1 MKKKINCKLLLIL
14 LVAFGLRLISLNQSL
29 WLDEG
34 IEWWAVTNFNLKD
47 LLFGFMS
54 GDFNPPAHYLL
65 MWFWVKIF
73 GTSEIAMR
81 LPSVLFGVG
90 TVWLIYKIG
99 RMIDGGNTGLLA
111 AAMAAVNGLLIYY
124 SQESRAYA
132 MTTFL
137 VTGAMYWFL
146 KINKDKNYKGYK
158 NYNNWRY
165 IWFVTFLTLAFYT
178 HYLTWLLIPFLFVF
192 GIKYLLPVVFT
203 IPWWPMLWKQ
213 LQVGRAVSQNVVW
226 AKIGETNEQNIGLV
240 MVKFIT
246 GRVPFPENWWWQIGV
261 GIIIIGF
268 WLLVGMGVTRIFGG
282 SASWW
287 RGLRNS
293 KTILIVWGFGPLILG
308 GLIGMKIPIFI
319 YFRFIFVLPALI
331 LLAANG
337 VGGRWGRFG
346 PSALRLCSGSSTG
359 GLGVIGVFCFFSLL
373 YLFNHN
379 YHREDW
385 KGAVAELHGLDV
397 NPIVIINFAVKPPFD
412 YYDKGRSKMISA
424 AKTTA
429 NDLMASRIWY
439 VSYAQPIFQPND
451 EVRKSL
457 MNTGHKRTYEKHYN
471 GVTLEKWTN
480 DTNKTINF

>member
-90 TVWLIYKIG
+90 TVWLIYKIANLIRSDLAG
-99 RMIDGGNTGLLA
+99 RGQTFTA

-146 KINKDKNYKGYK
+146 KINKDKNYRGGK

-165 IWFVTFLTLAFYT
+165 VWFVTFLALAFYT

-203 IPWWPMLWKQ
+203 IPWWPMVWKQ
-213 LQVGRAVSQNVVW
+213 LQVGQMVSQNAVW
-226 AKIGETNEQNIGLV
+226 AKIGETNGQNIGLV
-240 MVKFIT
+240 IVKFIT
-246 GRVPFPENWWWQIGV
+246 GRVPFSENLFFG
-261 GIIIIGF
+261 GMIILASITI
-268 WLLVGMGVTRIFGG
+268 WLLILMKAVKIK
-282 SASWW
+282 
-287 RGLRNS
+287 N
-293 KTILIVWGFGPLILG
+293 KTDLLIVLWGFGPLILG
-308 GLIGMKIPIFI
+308 GLIGMKMPIFI

-331 LLAANG
+331 LLAAKG
-337 VGGRWGRFG
+337 LDEMKGEWSRLGKLGKLGMIGAFG
-346 PSALRLCSGSSTG
+346 
-359 GLGVIGVFCFFSLL
+359 IFSFL
-373 YLFNHN
+373 YLFNRS

-385 KGAVAELHGLDV
+385 KGAVAELHELDV

-412 YYDKGRSKMISA
+412 YYDKGKSKMISA
-424 AKTTA
+424 AKVTA
-429 NDLMASRIWY
+429 NDLMATRIWY